1 MEEKDICI
9 DKIKKLQEETEPY
22 DPSVSGGTS
31 PGTPPPETSPPETS
45 PPETPPSRE
54 RIGILRKL
62 LGRGR

>member
-31 PGTPPPETSPPETS
+31 PETP